1 MYRRVLRESLRPC
14 DGPLESHGVPCTKI
28 PHVES
33 LLLGSMGS
41 GRSPILPLNAWPLAV
56 TRPFGRRL
64 GFSTR

>member
-1 MYRRVLRESLRPC
+1 MYRRGLGESLRPC

-41 GRSPILPLNAWPLAV
+41 GRSAILPLYA
-56 TRPFGRRL
+56 
-64 GFSTR
+64 